1 MDDAIRCAIASAGTE
16 ALSPALALEHVSDPA
31 FGGQA
36 LFVGRVRNH
45 SDGRPSTAV
54 HYDLFESLALAQFQ
68 RIAQDVIDRHGPG
81 LRVSIVHAKGLLQI
95 GDIAVVV
102 AAGSAHRDTA
112 FRACRELIEA
122 VSLHPMMGTYLTSIR
137 NRKADP
143 RTGTFVVKLRLAA
156 APDDSAVLFTSYD
169 VDTSELMYVE
179 RFQ

>member
-1 MDDAIRCAIASAGTE
+1 MGDAIRCAVADAGTE

-54 HYDLFESLALAQFQ
+54 HYDLFETLALAQFQ

-122 VSLHPMMGTYLTSIR
+122 VKHQAPIWKQEHYADGEAEWRAGASLR
-137 NRKADP
+137 N
-143 RTGTFVVKLRLAA
+143 
-156 APDDSAVLFTSYD
+156 DDHG
-169 VDTSELMYVE
+169 
-179 RFQ
+179 